1 MKWVVLY
8 LGVVCSIHRLTG
20 GYSVDQNHSVPISKE
35 YVHLFTHGFRNL
47 CLFRCWW
54 TPVFPNAGFCFC
66 FWIKMMQ
73 PSLVRSN
80 DSVKPLLSSSFEI
93 LYESLTCLHSSF
105 LCSSDK
111 SLGTHLAQTRL
122 IQKSSVRILK
132 TEDLLTSLI
141 DATSLNVRRLSFMTM
156 SWMRDFV
163 ISSQSKGLPLLSAS
177 FKSQTPSEN
186 RLCHL

>member
-1 MKWVVLY
+1 MGSSLPWSSMQHSPSDRRVQRGPKSFRADQQRICTFVYPRISQPLPFSVL
-8 LGVVCSIHRLTG
+8 V
-20 GYSVDQNHSVPISKE
+20 N
-35 YVHLFTHGFRNL
+35 
-47 CLFRCWW
+47 
-54 TPVFPNAGFCFC
+54 PVFPNAGFCFC

-156 SWMRDFV
+156 S
-163 ISSQSKGLPLLSAS
+163 
-177 FKSQTPSEN
+177 
-186 RLCHL
+186 